1 MQPLTPL
8 WRAGKSRRSQSD
20 FSRWRRAVLKRTALL
35 ASLILL
41 AGCATSGPVPS
52 DPCGPFRPIYVAKDD
67 VLTEQT
73 ARDLLAH
80 NRTGREL
87 CGWGR

>member
-1 MQPLTPL
+1 M
-8 WRAGKSRRSQSD
+8 WKI
-20 FSRWRRAVLKRTALL
+20 ALL
-35 ASLILL
+35 ASLIPL
-41 AGCATSGPVPS
+41 AGCATSSVVPS
-52 DPCGPFRPIYVAKDD
+52 DPCGPFRPIYVGKAD

-80 NRTGREL
+80 NRSGREL